1 MQPVIHRGT
10 SLNQAAQSETL
21 TVLYDGSCPLCR
33 REIAHVK
40 GLAQTRSDSGL
51 CFIDISCG
59 ADSENNFATDRAKLL
74 ARFHVQ
80 CADGSRLDG
89 AQAFVAMWSRLP
101 GWRYLALLA
110 RLPGMLV
117 LMELAYRVFL
127 KLRPALQAIVRRWDK

>member
-1 MQPVIHRGT
+1 MKQTTLP
-10 SLNQAAQSETL
+10 ETL
-21 TVLYDGSCPLCR
+21 TVLYDGSCPLCQ

-40 GLAQTRSDSGL
+40 GLAQRRSDSSL
-51 CFIDISCG
+51 CFIDISSN
-59 ADSENNFATDRAKLL
+59 ADSDNNFAADRAKLL

-110 RLPGMLV
+110 RLPGVLV
-117 LMELAYRVFL
+117 MMELAYRVFL